1 MEMTEDRT
9 GELKD
14 RFIEFAQSEQ
24 QRLDWEKM
32 NRVSR
37 TCATIKK
44 KKISSIHTLRVPEGK
59 ERRDGTEKVFIE
71 IMTQNSSN
79 LVEDV
84 NLYIQVAEQP
94 QTR

>member
-1 MEMTEDRT
+1 MLGRLIYRMEMTEDRT

-44 KKISSIHTLRVPEGK
+44 KKN
-59 ERRDGTEKVFIE
+59 F
-71 IMTQNSSN
+71 
-79 LVEDV
+79 
-84 NLYIQVAEQP
+84 
-94 QTR
+94 